1 MSGEGP
7 ALGPATLRGSKR
19 HRLFIWIHRW
29 NTLMK
34 QDVARWREIIKKLGN
49 VSFPI
54 SCKGEQAKFDR
65 AITLMHNFF
74 YPETSKAFQ
83 EIIRDDPDCGIAY
96 WGLAT
101 SYRPNPLVPPFPVA
115 IFYALSL
122 LETIDLS
129 DKTGGNQLKA
139 ARILNAQAKD
149 HPKHPGSPII

>member
-1 MSGEGP
+1 MSKIMNHLMIATIACFIGASSYAVAHEGD
-7 ALGPATLRGSKR
+7 G
-19 HRLFIWIHRW
+19 
-29 NTLMK
+29 
-34 QDVARWREIIKKLGN
+34 KLGN

-83 EIIRDDPDCGIAY
+83 EIIRIQIAALPI
-96 WGLAT
+96 GTSAT

-129 DKTGGNQLKA
+129 DKTYGNQLKA
-139 ARILNAQAKD
+139 ARIRNAQAKD

>member
-1 MSGEGP
+1 MVQGERHMSKIMNHLMIATIACFIGASSYAVAHEGD
-7 ALGPATLRGSKR
+7 G
-19 HRLFIWIHRW
+19 
-29 NTLMK
+29 
-34 QDVARWREIIKKLGN
+34 KLGN

-122 LETIDLS
+122 LEMIDLS
-129 DKTGGNQLKA
+129 DKTYGNQLKA
-139 ARILNAQAKD
+139 ARIRNAQAKD